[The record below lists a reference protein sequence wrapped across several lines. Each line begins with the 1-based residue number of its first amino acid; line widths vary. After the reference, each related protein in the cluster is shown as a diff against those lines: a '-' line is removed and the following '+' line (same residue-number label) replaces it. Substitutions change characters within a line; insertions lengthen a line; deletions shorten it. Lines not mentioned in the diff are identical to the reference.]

1 LENRIASALKC
12 QSRYGI
18 FQKYLHRT
26 LLWQASEKMK
36 EIEYDFHVPSW
47 SWMACSGSI
56 QFLDIPLG
64 GVEWTNYLRFD
75 EKCACDHA
83 ITTNLWTLQDCTV
96 EAREGRYTILDLN
109 GEERGWIQYD
119 EDGEQ
124 LSEGLCVVIG
134 RTHTSGAKEC
144 YILVVN
150 PTSVKG
156 EYRRIGVGLV
166 QSDWVVGQRTN
177 VRIV

>member
-1 LENRIASALKC
+1 
-12 QSRYGI
+12 
-18 FQKYLHRT
+18 
-26 LLWQASEKMK
+26 MK
-36 EIEYDFHVPSW
+36 KIEYDFHVPSW
-47 SWMACSGSI
+47 SWMAYSGSI

-64 GVEWTNYLRFD
+64 EVEWIDDLRFD
-75 EKCACDHA
+75 EEYACDHA

-96 EAREGRYTILDLN
+96 EARGGRYTTLDRN
-109 GEERGWIQYD
+109 GKERGWIQYD
-119 EDGEQ
+119 EEDSEE
-124 LSEGLCVVIG
+124 LSEGMCVVIG
-134 RTHTSGAKEC
+134 RTHSFFSSGTWGAKEY